1 MLVILY
7 IECMLDDFCWLAGAM
22 AGMGWREWGSFLHS
36 ECPVGIAKTEV
47 DAGQG
52 APGFY
57 VLRAP

>member
-1 MLVILY
+1 
-7 IECMLDDFCWLAGAM
+7 MLDDFCWLAGAM
-22 AGMGWREWGSFLHS
+22 AGMGWREWGSWYFLHS
-36 ECPVGIAKTEV
+36 ECPVRIAKTEV